1 MADAQF
7 DKLQADFGLDDD
19 VRKWLTASDGL
30 GATCLDD
37 FVFAAA
43 VESDI
48 GAMAD
53 AAQAT
58 NKLLMTSRLRQ
69 AWLSLKKAKE
79 EQELLMKRG
88 ADESYRNRATVSVSR
103 TFPQHTPSRV
113 DTGSSLAM
121 PAGGKD
127 RDPPPAQYG
136 GRLEEGP
143 DYNPAVHVFVLTQ

>member
-58 NKLLMTSRLRQ
+58 NKLLMTSR
-69 AWLSLKKAKE
+69 SD
-79 EQELLMKRG
+79 KRG
-88 ADESYRNRATVSVSR
+88 
-103 TFPQHTPSRV
+103 
-113 DTGSSLAM
+113 
-121 PAGGKD
+121 
-127 RDPPPAQYG
+127 
-136 GRLEEGP
+136 
-143 DYNPAVHVFVLTQ
+143 